1 MTLTPAL
8 SPREREPRRSVILG
22 WLALAALG
30 SSCSARAQDE
40 SAKPTQI
47 VLRPA
52 KAPVPALKYQLLPE
66 RRTLVPGNAAIFYHR
81 AVEVMLD
88 KYASS
93 RAKLAGKKPDPAN
106 YDDAAIEAWLNGSLS
121 AIPRARAQRLLEDRH
136 NALREVELG
145 ARRQSCDWDFDQ
157 REEGVYLLIQEI
169 SEMRGLIRLVSLK
182 ARMAVLAGHNDL
194 AFHWIQT
201 GFAMARHASSGPL
214 LIQSLVG
221 VSLSQTM
228 SKALEDLIQA
238 PGAPNFFWALSHR
251 PRPLTDFSGAFES
264 ERFLLER
271 EVPSLGA
278 LDGPAWSVEK
288 GRMFAA
294 ELQEKLFR
302 LAEISDGSG
311 KSELRNWRNRLGMA
325 GLVLQ
330 VYPEAKRAL
339 IAQGRPAEQVE
350 AMPAVQVAA
359 LHTFQEY
366 EQFRDEFFKWTS
378 LPFYQGYKGMDLSL
392 ASFRMRTN
400 QSLLFKLFTML
411 IPAVRSSGLA
421 LALSERRLDAI
432 QCVEA
437 IRLYAALHGKLPSHF
452 DDIAEAPVP
461 FDSATGKPF
470 EFRLLGDGAI
480 LTAPYPPG
488 GLDVPQHKI
497 NYELKL
503 TR

>member
-1 MTLTPAL
+1 M
-8 SPREREPRRSVILG
+8 RRRFVFMG
-22 WLALAALG
+22 WLALAALAPSTPG
-30 SSCSARAQDE
+30 RAQDDA
-40 SAKPTQI
+40 AKPTEI

-52 KAPVPALKYQLLPE
+52 KPPVPALKYQLLPE
-66 RRTLVPGNAAIFYHR
+66 RRALVPGNAAIFYHR

-88 KYASS
+88 KYWSVRDE
-93 RAKLAGKKPDPAN
+93 RARKQNVPPFADERLLENWLAGP
-106 YDDAAIEAWLNGSLS
+106 LS
-121 AIPRARAQRLLEDRH
+121 AIPREHAQRLLDDRR

-145 ARRQSCDWDFDQ
+145 ARRQNCDWEFDQ
-157 REEGVYLLIQEI
+157 RDEGVSILIQEI
-169 SEMRGLIRLVSLK
+169 SEMRALIRLVALR
-182 ARMAVLAGHNDL
+182 ARVAVLDGHIDD

-201 GFAMARHASSGPL
+201 GFAMARHASGGPL

-228 SKALEDLIQA
+228 SKPLEDLIQA
-238 PGAPNFFWALSHR
+238 PGVPSLFWALSHR
-251 PRPLTDFSGAFES
+251 PRPLTEFSAGFES
-264 ERFLLER
+264 ERFLLEK
-271 EVPSLGA
+271 EVPSLGE

-288 GRMFAA
+288 GRKFSA

-302 LAEISDGSG
+302 LAEVADGSG
-311 KSELRNWRNRLGMA
+311 GNSELRNWTHRLGMA
-325 GLVLQ
+325 GLILQ

-339 IAQGRPAEQVE
+339 IAQGRSAEQVE

-359 LHTFQEY
+359 LHTFQQY
-366 EQFRDEFFKWTS
+366 EEFRDEFFKWTS
-378 LPFYQGYKGMDLSL
+378 LPFYQGYQGMDDSL
-392 ASFRMRTN
+392 ASARAATK

-421 LALSERRLDAI
+421 MALSERRLDAI
-432 QCVEA
+432 QCIEA
-437 IRLYAALHGKLPSHF
+437 IRLYTALHGKLPSRL
-452 DDIAEAPVP
+452 DEITEAPVP

-470 EFRLLGDGAI
+470 DYRALGDRAT

-488 GLDVPQHKI
+488 GVDVPQHKI

>member
-1 MTLTPAL
+1 M
-8 SPREREPRRSVILG
+8 RRPSVILG

-30 SSCSARAQDE
+30 SSCPARAQE
-40 SAKPTQI
+40 EAAKPTQI

-66 RRTLVPGNAAIFYHR
+66 RRTLVPGNATIFYHR

-88 KYASS
+88 KYAS
-93 RAKLAGKKPDPAN
+93 RREKLAGKKPDPN
-106 YDDAAIEAWLNGSLS
+106 NDDELALDGWLNGSLS
-121 AIPRARAQRLLEDRH
+121 AIPRARAQRLLEDRR

-157 REEGVYLLIQEI
+157 REEGVSLLIQEI
-169 SEMRGLIRLVSLK
+169 SEMRALIRLVAMK
-182 ARMAVLAGHNDL
+182 ARVAVLDGHIDE

-201 GFAMARHASSGPL
+201 GFATARHASLGPL

-228 SKALEDLIQA
+228 SRPLEDLIQA

-251 PRPLTDFSGAFES
+251 PRPLTDFSGGFES

-271 EVPSLGA
+271 EIPSLGA

-288 GRMFAA
+288 GRIFSA

-302 LAEISDGSG
+302 LAEVADGSG
-311 KSELRNWRNRLGMA
+311 NSELRNWTNRLGMA
-325 GLVLQ
+325 GLVFQ
-330 VYPEAKRAL
+330 VYPEGKRAL
-339 IAQGRPAEQVE
+339 IAQGRPVEQVE

-359 LHTFQEY
+359 LHTFQQY

-378 LPFYQGYKGMDLSL
+378 LPFYQGYKGMDDSL

-400 QSLLFKLFTML
+400 QSMLFKLFTML

-432 QCVEA
+432 QCIEA
-437 IRLYAALHGKLPSHF
+437 IRLYVALHGKLP
-452 DDIAEAPVP
+452 DRLEDIAEAPAP
-461 FDSATGKPF
+461 LDSATGKPF
-470 EFRLLGDGAI
+470 EYRREGDRAT
-480 LTAPYPPG
+480 LTAPFPPG
-488 GLDVPQHKI
+488 AFDIPQYKI